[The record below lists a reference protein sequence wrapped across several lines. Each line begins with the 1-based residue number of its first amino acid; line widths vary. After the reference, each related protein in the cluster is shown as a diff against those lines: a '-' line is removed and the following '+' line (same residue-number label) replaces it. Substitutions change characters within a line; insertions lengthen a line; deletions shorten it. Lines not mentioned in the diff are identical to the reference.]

1 MFWRFFLLRL
11 DAQGYGIAEFVRN
24 FHGYEK
30 YLVFFQFYRNVI
42 GARKIEL
49 LESYQCFCN

>member
-1 MFWRFFLLRL
+1 MFWRVCLLRL

-24 FHGYEK
+24 FLGYEK
-30 YLVFFQFYRNVI
+30 YLVFFLFYRNVI

-49 LESYQCFCN
+49 LESYQCFCD